1 MLNKVGYKLLLALL
15 ICYTL
20 TLYAYLFFVV
30 NVLSH
35 RSCIPMLVF
44 SSISIVIDYAVLL
57 PRNKYKSKFGIQT
70 ISDISVITLLYTL
83 MQFFTVIFARNI
95 LVPWQ
100 YALFQSLFLALYL
113 VSTVPKLI
121 KK

>member
-1 MLNKVGYKLLLALL
+1 MINKAGCKLLLVLL
-15 ICYTL
+15 ISYTL
-20 TLYAYLFFVV
+20 TLLAYLFFVV

-35 RSCIPMLVF
+35 KSCIPMLVF
-44 SSISIVIDYAVLL
+44 SVISIIIDYAVLL
-57 PRNKYKSKFGIQT
+57 PQNKYKRRFGSQMIG
-70 ISDISVITLLYTL
+70 DLSVITLLYTL

-95 LVPWQ
+95 LKPWQ

-113 VSTVPKLI
+113 FSIVPKLI